1 MPTARSCRHSNSLF
15 HEPLHFSRDPRAP
28 QQAPA
33 RSSASGLMTHHTI
46 VEHGAPG
53 WLAVLPAVPPVAGM
67 KAAGAR
73 DTARPRRPLPPLR
86 ATSWRR
92 GLAAAASAHGSR
104 CSRLADGV
112 LDALMHVFD
121 EETELQV
128 RAE

>member
-73 DTARPRRPLPPLR
+73 DTAQPGCRGLCSRFTLLSPCRRRPGR
-86 ATSWRR
+86 AD
-92 GLAAAASAHGSR
+92 A
-104 CSRLADGV
+104 RL
-112 LDALMHVFD
+112 
-121 EETELQV
+121 
-128 RAE
+128 